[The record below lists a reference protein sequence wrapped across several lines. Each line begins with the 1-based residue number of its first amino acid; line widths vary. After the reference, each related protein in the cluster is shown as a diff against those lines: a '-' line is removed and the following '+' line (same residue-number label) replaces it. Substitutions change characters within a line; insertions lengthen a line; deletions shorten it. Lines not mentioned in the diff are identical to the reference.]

1 MHDNYLLFHTFFEGA
16 ILQWSLYSS
25 NFGNKL
31 WCFSWSFSSVQNL
44 LWDGSIFLPFHGTE
58 YWCQFREGLS
68 SRFKQRVCIEDP
80 VWSWIIFAR
89 TDHVTARFAHGAPA
103 VNSSCRQLLRRTAC
117 LISVLTWT
125 YNENILE
132 HWHNI
137 IMFLKL
143 IFKDFG
149 VLNFFCCWLC
159 GLLLFSSLEDH
170 LDKVKSINYY
180 FSR

>member
-1 MHDNYLLFHTFFEGA
+1 MNQKVDYNMKWHRHAECRNFCCQYHQYYDIIIMIIVHYHCNLLFIHWCMIIIYCFILFEGA

-44 LWDGSIFLPFHGTE
+44 LWDGSIFLSFHGTE

-89 TDHVTARFAHGAPA
+89 TDHVTARFVHGAPA
-103 VNSSCRQLLRRTAC
+103 VNSSCRHT
-117 LISVLTWT
+117 T
-125 YNENILE
+125 YS
-132 HWHNI
+132 
-137 IMFLKL
+137 MFDFSSYLKL
-143 IFKDFG
+143 TMKTF
-149 VLNFFCCWLC
+149 
-159 GLLLFSSLEDH
+159 
-170 LDKVKSINYY
+170 
-180 FSR
+180 